1 MNRTC
6 PAPRPADRQAGRT
19 GSQNA
24 DDPSI
29 ASPRPAL
36 TGGPFCWAGSREV
49 SFSADIVPFLKN
61 AGVFMDLGTQ
71 EIHSSKA
78 P

>member
-6 PAPRPADRQAGRT
+6 PAPRPAERQAGRT

-36 TGGPFCWAGSREV
+36 TGGPFLGRREV
-49 SFSADIVPFLKN
+49 SFSAVIIPFSGK
-61 AGVFMDLGTQ
+61 GWDFGDFVD
-71 EIHSSKA
+71 
-78 P
+78 